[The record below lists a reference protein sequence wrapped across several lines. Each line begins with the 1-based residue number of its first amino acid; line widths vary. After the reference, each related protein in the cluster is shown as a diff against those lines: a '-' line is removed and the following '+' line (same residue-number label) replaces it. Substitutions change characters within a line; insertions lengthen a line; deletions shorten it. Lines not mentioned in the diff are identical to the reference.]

1 MFDISGWEFLTIAAI
16 GVMIFGPDRLP
27 KLAADAGKFIR
38 QVRGYVHTAKED
50 LARELDMDLPD
61 LRNVDLSARGLLNK
75 TLGEDTLKDPFEDFK
90 KDFRGDMDLLKA
102 PLMREVATQP
112 LAKDEPAPWDP
123 DAT

>member
-38 QVRGYVHTAKED
+38 QVRGYVTTAKAD
-50 LARELDMDLPD
+50 LARELDVDLPD
-61 LRNVDLSARGLLNK
+61 LRNVDLSARGMLKK
-75 TLGEDTLKDPFEDFK
+75 TLGDDILDDPFEDFK
-90 KDFRGDMDLLKA
+90 KDFRGDMDTLRA
-102 PLMREVATQP
+102 PLMREVGAQP
-112 LAKDEPAPWDP
+112 LAQDEKPPWDP